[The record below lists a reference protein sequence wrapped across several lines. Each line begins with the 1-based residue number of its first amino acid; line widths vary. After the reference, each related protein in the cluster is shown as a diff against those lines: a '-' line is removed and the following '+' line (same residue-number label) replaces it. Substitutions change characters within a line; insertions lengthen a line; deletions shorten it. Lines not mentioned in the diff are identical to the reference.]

1 MYQNGKKGS
10 RGIGRIYGVNEYHIL
25 KMLREWNIP
34 IRDSYKKKIDN
45 KEKNNS
51 IYEKLSPE
59 IRERMRINTEINNRL
74 IKYYGNRRLTYY
86 DKDSIMENIF

>member
-1 MYQNGKKGS
+1 MTREEAKQLREKMERNKETIIDLYQNGKKGS

-45 KEKNNS
+45 KEK
-51 IYEKLSPE
+51 K
-59 IRERMRINTEINNRL
+59 
-74 IKYYGNRRLTYY
+74 
-86 DKDSIMENIF
+86 